1 MAETVPTTS
10 GTAGYVQA
18 KLGVFGVGSTAS
30 TAINNLNT
38 NVDNQRSNRNGLQM
52 SIIHF
57 ADVDNT
63 ETWTSELQG
72 AVACAWQGEDADD
85 DAGVAFI
92 TVAAAGGRSRSGSV
106 FTFQMQNSTSAGW
119 LWVLHAS

>member
-1 MAETVPTTS
+1 MAETTPTTS
-10 GTAGYVQA
+10 GTAGYVQP

-30 TAINNLNT
+30 TSTNNLNT
-38 NVDNQRSNRNGLQM
+38 DVDNQRSNRNGLQL

-57 ADVDNT
+57 ASVSDTNT
-63 ETWTSELQG
+63 WDSELKG

-85 DAGVAFI
+85 DAASVFI

-106 FTFQMQNSTSAGW
+106 FQFQTENTCAGW